1 MNRLRGLGVPV
12 ALFLGVVVVA
22 LLSTTGPAAVERL
35 AVTGLVN
42 LVLVIGL
49 YVFVGNSGVWSFGH
63 MSFALV
69 GGYVAGL
76 LALAAR
82 LKDQL
87 LPDAPELVRELTA
100 PPFVAVLVGGLV
112 AALVAAVVAV
122 PLSRIGGLAAGLA
135 TVSLLIALSVVA
147 AQWQSVTRGQKGL
160 SSIPTST
167 TMWVALAWVLVA
179 LLSAWGY
186 QRSSFGVR
194 LRASKS
200 DEVAASAAGISVSV
214 QRGVAFVLSGFLTGI
229 GGALFALQ
237 LGSINPDVF
246 YLDATF
252 LIITMLV
259 LGGAASLT
267 GAVTGS
273 IVVSVLAEV
282 LRRTEGGSLFGLD
295 VPARP
300 GLADVVLG
308 VVLVMMLLR
317 APSGITGGRELG
329 TPRRRNHARAT
340 VTGTGLEP
348 ISVAGAPSS
357 PVPHREDRP

>member
-1 MNRLRGLGVPV
+1 MKRVGVPLV
-12 ALFLGVVVVA
+12 LFAGVLVVA
-22 LLSTTGPAAVERL
+22 LLATLGPSAVERL

-42 LVLVIGL
+42 LILVVGL

-63 MSFALV
+63 MSFALL

-76 LALAAR
+76 LALPTR
-82 LKDQL
+82 LKGQL
-87 LPDAPELVRELTA
+87 LPDAPALVRELTA

-112 AALVAAVVAV
+112 AALVAIVVAV
-122 PLSRIGGLAAGLA
+122 PLSRISGLSAGLA
-135 TVSLLIALSVVA
+135 TVSLLIAFSVVA
-147 AQWQSVTRGQKGL
+147 AQWQAVTRGQRGL

-167 TMWVALAWVLVA
+167 TLWVALAWVLVA
-179 LLSAWGY
+179 LLLAWGY

-200 DEVAASAAGISVSV
+200 DEVAAAAAGISVPV
-214 QRGVAFVLSGFLTGI
+214 QRGIAFTLSAFLTGV

-252 LIITMLV
+252 LVITMLV
-259 LGGAASLT
+259 LGGAGSLT

-273 IVVSVLAEV
+273 VVVSVLAEV
-282 LRRTEGGSLFGLD
+282 LRRAEDGSLFGLD

-308 VVLVMMLLR
+308 VVLVIVLLR
-317 APSGITGGRELG
+317 RPSGLTGDRELRF
-329 TPRRRNHARAT
+329 PRRR
-340 VTGTGLEP
+340 G
-348 ISVAGAPSS
+348 AGHD
-357 PVPHREDRP
+357 PVIPDDPGPMTPVGAASGPGEDRS